1 MAVHEARSDPGE
13 NRGGVKMDVNMIM
26 QAISTVGFPICACG
40 AIFWRVNKQDEQH
53 KAEITAL
60 RSVLEANTQAL
71 TELKDMIKYTR
82 EDKAA

>member
-1 MAVHEARSDPGE
+1 MAVHEARSDPGK
-13 NRGGVKMDVNMIM
+13 NRGGVTMDVNMIM

-40 AIFWRVNKQDEQH
+40 ALFWMVNKQDEQH

>member
-1 MAVHEARSDPGE
+1 
-13 NRGGVKMDVNMIM
+13 MDVNMIM

-40 AIFWRVNKQDEQH
+40 ALFWMVNKQDEQH

>member
-1 MAVHEARSDPGE
+1 
-13 NRGGVKMDVNMIM
+13 MDVNMIM

-40 AIFWRVNKQDEQH
+40 ALFWMVNKQDEQH
-53 KAEITAL
+53 KVEITAL
-60 RSVLEANTQAL
+60 RSVLEANTHAL

>member
-1 MAVHEARSDPGE
+1 
-13 NRGGVKMDVNMIM
+13 MDVNVIM

-40 AIFWRVNKQDEQH
+40 ALFWMINKQDESH
-53 KAEITAL
+53 KEEINSL
-60 RSVLEANTQAL
+60 RAVLEANTQAL